1 MEDMATLI
9 HSALV
14 RDYLAAMYRR
24 YVNEYLT
31 LAVFGEHHGLT
42 PEEAGAL
49 VTLGKSCH
57 ENPHP
62 DA

>member
-1 MEDMATLI
+1 MENIANIL
-9 HSALV
+9 HPALV
-14 RDYLAAMYRR
+14 REYLAALYLR

-42 PEEAGAL
+42 AEEAGAL